1 MPFAYLNNMD
11 IMQKEYRYNP
21 IIELHYQPLSRE
33 YCSLV
38 PQVVQ
43 THSYDDRVNF
53 MAARAIW
60 SGIITFGM
68 VSIPVKLYSATDNKD
83 ISFNQLHRDC
93 KGRIKEQRFCP
104 TCDRKIEYDEIEKG
118 YEYSKGQY
126 VVLNKEDFEKLPLP
140 NKNMIEITSFI
151 VSDEI
156 DPVFYDK
163 AYYIEP
169 EEAAK
174 KPFTLFM
181 KAMQEKHMVA
191 IAKVSIRT
199 KERLCCLRPY
209 GGTLMMNTLLYP
221 DEVRVEKDKA
231 LPDVQVTDKELAMA
245 SSLIDLMAQ
254 DFEPETYKDG
264 YREALMKVIEA
275 KLEGKEVHE
284 APSATPSK
292 VIDLMD
298 ALQASMENIKA
309 KKAAPKPAPVPMPVP
324 QESYAKAAK
333 TAKEPEVGVAP
344 KKPRKR
350 KTG

>member
-1 MPFAYLNNMD
+1 
-11 IMQKEYRYNP
+11 
-21 IIELHYQPLSRE
+21 
-33 YCSLV
+33 
-38 PQVVQ
+38 
-43 THSYDDRVNF
+43 

-104 TCDRKIEYDEIEKG
+104 TCDRKIEYEEIEKG

-126 VVLNKEDFEKLPLP
+126 VVLTKDDFEKLPLP
-140 NKNMIEITSFI
+140 NKNSIEITSFI
-151 VSDEI
+151 NTDEV

-174 KPFTLFM
+174 KPFALFM
-181 KAMQEKHMVA
+181 RAMQEKGMVA
-191 IAKVSIRT
+191 IARVAIRT
-199 KERLCCLRPY
+199 KERLCCLRSY

-221 DEVRVEKDKA
+221 DEVRVEKNKP
-231 LPDVQVTDKELAMA
+231 LPDVQVSDKELAMA
-245 SSLIDLMAQ
+245 GSLIDLMAQ
-254 DFEPETYKDG
+254 EFEPSIHKDR
-264 YREALMKVIEA
+264 YREALMQLIEA
-275 KLEGKEVHE
+275 KLEGKEIHE
-284 APSATPSK
+284 APAAAPAN

-309 KKAAPKPAPVPMPVP
+309 KKAAPAEAEKKPAR
-324 QESYAKAAK
+324 QQAAK
-333 TAKEPEVGVAP
+333 MAEEPAVGVAAGE
-344 KKPRKR
+344 KKTRKR